1 MAPRIFKIIN
11 NTFGARVK
19 TFDMKKF
26 FVLLFVVMVITSCT
40 SYSTI
45 RKTATSQPVETGVI
59 TAVLADLEVSPSKV
73 TYYYVPTTAIHLE
86 GVKNILN
93 SAIREALAANGDA
106 DVLVGMEYEVKY
118 KRQFMSVVVEHIVI
132 TGYPAKYKNFRT
144 PSDDKIIELHKGVKS
159 DLSSS
164 TTLFIN

>member
-1 MAPRIFKIIN
+1 
-11 NTFGARVK
+11 
-19 TFDMKKF
+19 MKKL
-26 FVLLFVVMVITSCT
+26 FVFVIAMLLFTSCT

-59 TAVLADLEVSPSKV
+59 TAVLADLEVSPDKI

-86 GVKNILN
+86 GVNNILN

-118 KRQFMSVVVEHIVI
+118 KRQAMSVVVEHIVI
-132 TGYPAKYKNFRT
+132 SGYPAKYKNFRT
-144 PSDDKIIELHKGVKS
+144 PSDDMIIELHKGAKS
-159 DLSSS
+159 EVSSS
-164 TTLFIN
+164 TTLFIK